1 MANIISGPDFSVDAD
16 INFAAVKTTANGRKT
31 IGVNNKKSK
40 SSKITYISTPLM
52 LTWGINK
59 FVDEA
64 TGNES
69 FDMALQF
76 PQAEYMTPEAQAFL
90 KNMQKFEQ
98 TVKEKALENSKDW
111 LGKPIKSM
119 DAIDAL
125 WTPML
130 RYPKDKATGDPD
142 YSRSPTLKIK
152 IPRWEGEF
160 KNVELYNE
168 EQVQL
173 FPNDDG
179 IQPIEFVTKGSQ
191 VATIISCGGIWVAG
205 SKFGVTWR
213 LFQAVV
219 KPPATLAGKC
229 HISLSSKD
237 KETLISSAVK
247 AEAEAETETA
257 THDTPVD
264 TVVEDSDDDDDD
276 VVATPVV
283 AEPEPEPEPEVKEV
297 VTEDVPKKKKIV
309 KKKPGAPA

>member
-76 PQAEYMTPEAQAFL
+76 PQAEYTTPEAQAFL

-152 IPRWEGEF
+152 IPRWRASSRMLNF
-160 KNVELYNE
+160 IMRNRFN
-168 EQVQL
+168 
-173 FPNDDG
+173 
-179 IQPIEFVTKGSQ
+179 
-191 VATIISCGGIWVAG
+191 C
-205 SKFGVTWR
+205 
-213 LFQAVV
+213 FQTTMVF
-219 KPPATLAGKC
+219 
-229 HISLSSKD
+229 SLLS
-237 KETLISSAVK
+237 L
-247 AEAEAETETA
+247 
-257 THDTPVD
+257 
-264 TVVEDSDDDDDD
+264 
-276 VVATPVV
+276 
-283 AEPEPEPEPEVKEV
+283 
-297 VTEDVPKKKKIV
+297 
-309 KKKPGAPA
+309 

>member
-1 MANIISGPDFSVDAD
+1 MANIISGPTFNVDAD
-16 INFAAVKTTANGRKT
+16 INFAAVKVTANGRKT

-90 KNMQKFEQ
+90 KNMQQFEE
-98 TVKEKALENSKDW
+98 TVKKTALENSKDW
-111 LGKPIKSM
+111 LGKPLKSM
-119 DAIDAL
+119 EAIDAL

-130 RYPKDKATGDPD
+130 RYPKDKESGEPD
-142 YSRSPTLKIK
+142 YSRSPTMKIK
-152 IPRWEGEF
+152 LPRWEGEF
-160 KNVELYNE
+160 KNVELYSE
-168 EQVQL
+168 EQKQL

-179 IQPIEFVTKGSQ
+179 IQPIDFVTKGSH

-205 SKFGVTWR
+205 AKFGVTWR

-229 HISLSSKD
+229 HISLSDKD
-237 KETLISSAVK
+237 KETLISSAEK
-247 AEAEAETETA
+247 AEAEAET
-257 THDTPVD
+257 DTPAENAPVD

-276 VVATPVV
+276 DVVATP
-283 AEPEPEPEPEVKEV
+283 APEPEPVAEVKEV
-297 VTEDVPKKKKIV
+297 VTEDAPKKKKII
-309 KKKPGAPA
+309 KKKAPP

>member
-1 MANIISGPDFSVDAD
+1 MANIISGADFNVEAD
-16 INFAAVKTTANGRKT
+16 INFAAVKSLANGRKT
-31 IGVNNKKSK
+31 IGVNNKHSK
-40 SSKITYISTPLM
+40 SSKVTYISTPLM

-64 TGNES
+64 TANES

-76 PQAEYMTPEAQAFL
+76 PQAEYITPEAAAFL
-90 KNMQKFEQ
+90 KNMQMFEKS
-98 TVKEKALENSKDW
+98 VKEKALENSKDW

-119 DAIDAL
+119 DAIEAL

-130 RYPKDKATGDPD
+130 RYPKDRVTGETD

-160 KNVELYNE
+160 KNIELYNE

-179 IQPIEFVTKGSQ
+179 IQPIDFVTKGSH

-229 HISLSSKD
+229 HINLSSKD
-237 KETLISSAVK
+237 KETLISLAVK
-247 AEAEAETETA
+247 AEAEADADEESV
-257 THDTPVD
+257 THNTRVD

-276 VVATPVV
+276 VVVPVV
-283 AEPEPEPEPEVKEV
+283 ESEEVKV
-297 VTEDVPKKKKIV
+297 VATEDTPKKKKIV
-309 KKKPGAPA
+309 KKKTTAS